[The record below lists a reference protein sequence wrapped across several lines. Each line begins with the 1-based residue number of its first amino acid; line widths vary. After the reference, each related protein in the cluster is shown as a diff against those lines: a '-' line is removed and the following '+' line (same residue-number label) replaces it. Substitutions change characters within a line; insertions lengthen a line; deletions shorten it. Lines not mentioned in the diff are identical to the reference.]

1 MPITYRVTTD
11 WNSFMASNPRITFI
25 GAGSTVF
32 MKNIVG
38 DILQRPATS
47 GATIALMDINQDRLD
62 ESEIVARKLVSS
74 LAVKAKVETYTDQ
87 KRALQGADF
96 VVVAFQI
103 GGYEPCTVTDFE
115 VPKKYGLRQTI
126 ADTLGVGGIMRGL
139 RTVPHLWKICEDMV
153 QICPNAH
160 LLQYVNPMAINT
172 WAIAEKYPKIKQVG
186 LCHSVQ
192 GTAEELAFD
201 LDIPVNDIR
210 YRSAGIN
217 HMAFFLQFE
226 HRQKDG
232 SYKNLYPTLQQG
244 YRDGRFPKPPQHQLR
259 CPNTVRYEMMKRLG
273 YFVTESSEHFA
284 EYTPYFI
291 KQGRDDLIEKFGIP
305 LDEYP
310 KRCIE
315 QVARWKGEAEA
326 FRKADKI
333 VVKASHEYASEIV
346 NSVWTGE
353 PSVIYGN
360 VRNNGCITSLPNEC
374 AAEVPCLVD
383 HNGIQPTYIGD
394 LPPQL
399 TALIRTSINV
409 QELTVRALMT
419 ENREHIYHAAMMDPH
434 TAAELDLQQI
444 WDLVD
449 ELLVA
454 HDAWLPEFARSTRP
468 RLAAE

>member
-1 MPITYRVTTD
+1 
-11 WNSFMASNPRITFI
+11 MARNPKITFI

-38 DILQRPATS
+38 DVLQRPSLA
-47 GATIALMDINQDRLD
+47 GATIALMDINPQRLE
-62 ESEIVARKLVSS
+62 ESAIVVNKLIAT
-74 LAVKAKVETYTDQ
+74 LGVKAKAETHSDQ
-87 KRALQGADF
+87 RKALAGADF

-139 RTVPHLWKICEDMV
+139 RTVPHLWKICEDMLAV
-153 QICPNAH
+153 CPQAIM
-160 LLQYVNPMAINT
+160 LQYVNPMAINT
-172 WAIAEKYPKIKQVG
+172 WAISEKYPEIRQVG

-192 GTAEELAFD
+192 GTAMELAHD
-201 LDIPVNDIR
+201 LDLPYEEIR

-217 HMAFFLQFE
+217 HMAFYLKFE
-226 HRQKDG
+226 HRQPDG
-232 SYKNLYPTLQQG
+232 SYRDLYPDLVRA
-244 YRDGRFPKPPQHQLR
+244 YREGRAPKPGWNPR
-259 CPNTVRYEMMKRLG
+259 CPNKVRYEMLTRLG

-291 KQGRDDLIEKFGIP
+291 KEGRPDLIEKYGIP

-315 QVARWKGEAEA
+315 QIERWKDQAQAYRSAQRIEVEES
-326 FRKADKI
+326 K
-333 VVKASHEYASEIV
+333 EYASSIM

-360 VRNNGCITSLPNEC
+360 VRNNGCITSLPRDC

-383 HNGIQPTYIGD
+383 ASGIQPTYIGD

-399 TALIRTSINV
+399 TALIRTNINV

-434 TAAELDLQQI
+434 TAAELDLDQI
-444 WDLVD
+444 WSLVD
-449 ELLVA
+449 DLLAA
-454 HDAWLPEFARSTRP
+454 HGDWLPAWARVGRKTE
-468 RLAAE
+468 AA

>member
-1 MPITYRVTTD
+1 MT
-11 WNSFMASNPRITFI
+11 ANPRITFI

-38 DILQRPATS
+38 DVLQRPALS
-47 GATIALMDINQDRLD
+47 GATIALMDINPQRLE
-62 ESEIVARKLVSS
+62 ESAVVVRKIASTLDAKAR
-74 LAVKAKVETYTDQ
+74 VETYTDQ
-87 KRALQGADF
+87 KKALQGADF

-103 GGYEPCTVTDFE
+103 GGYDPCTITDFD
-115 VPKKYGLRQTI
+115 VPKRYGLRQTI

-139 RTVPHLWKICEDMV
+139 RTVPHLWKICEDMLA
-153 QICPNAH
+153 ICPNAI

-172 WAIAEKYPKIKQVG
+172 WAITAKYPAIKQVG

-192 GTAEELAFD
+192 GTAMELAHD
-201 LDIPVNDIR
+201 LDIPYEEIR
-210 YRSAGIN
+210 YRAAGIN
-217 HMAFFLQFE
+217 HMAFYLKFE
-226 HRQKDG
+226 HRQADG
-232 SYKNLYPTLQQG
+232 SYRDLYPDLVRG
-244 YRDGRFPKPPQHQLR
+244 YREGRAPKPGWNPR
-259 CPNTVRYEMMKRLG
+259 CPNKVRYEMLTRLG

-291 KQGRDDLIEKFGIP
+291 KEGREDLIETFGIP

-315 QVARWKGEAEA
+315 QIARWKSQAEEY
-326 FRKADKI
+326 RTADRIEVSQSK
-333 VVKASHEYASEIV
+333 EYASEII

-360 VRNNGCITSLPNEC
+360 VRNNGCITSLPADC

-383 HNGIQPTYIGD
+383 ASGIQPTYIGE

-399 TALIRTSINV
+399 TALMRTNINV
-409 QELTVRALMT
+409 QELTVKALLT

-434 TAAELDLQQI
+434 TAAELDLDQI
-444 WDLVD
+444 WHLVD
-449 ELLVA
+449 DLLAA
-454 HDAWLPEFARSTRP
+454 HGEWLPEWARGEAKQRV
-468 RLAAE
+468 A

>member
-1 MPITYRVTTD
+1 M
-11 WNSFMASNPRITFI
+11 SGHPRITFI

-47 GATIALMDINQDRLD
+47 GATIALMDIDKGRLE
-62 ESEIVARKLVSS
+62 ESELVARKIIQS
-74 LAVKAKVETYTDQ
+74 LGVKAKVETYTDQ
-87 KRALQGADF
+87 KRALTGAHF

-139 RTVPHLWKICEDMV
+139 RTVPHLWKICDDMMQV
-153 QICPNAH
+153 CPDAH

-172 WAIAEKYPKIKQVG
+172 WAISAKYPKIKQVG

-192 GTAEELAFD
+192 GTAEELAHD
-201 LDIPVNDIR
+201 LDIPLADIR
-210 YRSAGIN
+210 YRAAGIN
-217 HMAFFLQFE
+217 HMSFYLQFE

-232 SYKNLYPTLQQG
+232 NFVNLYPALQRG
-244 YRDGRFPKPPQHQLR
+244 YSEGRFPKPPTHQLR
-259 CPNTVRYEMMKRLG
+259 CPNKVRYEMLKRLG

-291 KQGRDDLIEKFGIP
+291 KDGRPDLIESFGIP

-315 QVARWKGEAEA
+315 QVARWKDDAQA
-326 FRKADKI
+326 FRDAKTIA
-333 VVKASHEYASEIV
+333 VKASHEYASSIV

-360 VRNNGCITSLPNEC
+360 QRNNGCITSLPDDC

-383 HNGIQPTYIGD
+383 DRGIQPTFVGE

-399 TALIRTSINV
+399 TALIRTNINV

-444 WDLVD
+444 WDLTD
-449 ELLVA
+449 DLLAA
-454 HDAWLPEFARSTRP
+454 HGEWLPEFARVQRP
-468 RLAAE
+468 RVAAE